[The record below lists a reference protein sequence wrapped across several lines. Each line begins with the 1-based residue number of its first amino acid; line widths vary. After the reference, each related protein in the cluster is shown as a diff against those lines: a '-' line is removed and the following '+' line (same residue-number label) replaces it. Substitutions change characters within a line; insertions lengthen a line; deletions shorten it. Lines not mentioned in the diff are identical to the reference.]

1 MCATGGKLPV
11 VCIISRKGKIMRIFK
26 KTALFLA
33 VLTVL
38 SAFSVFAEQSA
49 SVKQFSDVTE
59 STPYSSDIEKLTG
72 AGILNGYEDGTF
84 RPEGGVTRAEM
95 CKMIVLTFKLTE
107 MIADAKGFP
116 DVSDTDWYKP
126 YALAA
131 QAAGIVN
138 GYEDGTFRG
147 SELITREQVCAILN
161 RILKPYDL
169 PITATVTDKISDWAK
184 NDVLIIVKNKI
195 MPLESENTFRAT
207 EVIKRYELA
216 NALAKYI
223 VDMPEPVTADI
234 RYFVDGKQYGQTD
247 TVLVGEYA
255 DVPEDPK
262 STDESMY
269 FEGWRIVGTT
279 ETVDPKISAVLK
291 DTDYEAVF
299 AKKTYNVYFYDGKT
313 LLQTFEK
320 VEHGAA
326 MPAAD
331 NPKKSGYDFGGWSLS
346 ENGSAVAA
354 NYKITSETRFYALF
368 EKKPEI
374 TTFTVRFYANDKL
387 LDTQEVAKGG
397 YASAPT
403 DVPEFEG
410 YDFAGWLLSGDN
422 STLINI
428 PSYKITKNTD
438 FVAAYDE
445 KPVIDNPNSDELMDK
460 LQRGHDQLAAI
471 RFTNNLQKQARDLI
485 VECIG
490 YVIEDAKNGTLITK
504 DYINT
509 EYKETVDRVE
519 TICYDEMSAR
529 IASDFS
535 NAITNGVDEDVQE
548 FLKDY
553 FLDGK
558 DISM

>member
-38 SAFSVFAEQSA
+38 SAFSVFAEQSTAA
-49 SVKQFSDVTE
+49 SKFSDVTE
-59 STPYSSDIEKLTG
+59 STPYSSDIAKLTD

-95 CKMIVLTFKLTE
+95 CKMIVLTFNLTQK
-107 MIADAKGFP
+107 IADAKGFP
-116 DVSDTDWYKP
+116 DVKDTDWYKP

-169 PITATVTDKISDWAK
+169 PITAAVNDKISDWAK

-195 MPLESENTFRAT
+195 MPLESGNTFRAT

-223 VDMPEPVTADI
+223 VDIPEPVTADI

-262 STDESMY
+262 SADESMY
-269 FEGWRIVGTT
+269 FEGWRIVGTKDI
-279 ETVDPKISAVLK
+279 VDPKISAVLK

-313 LLQTFEK
+313 LLQTFK
-320 VEHGAA
+320 NVEHGAA

-331 NPKKSGYDFGGWSLS
+331 NPQKTGYTFNGWSLT

-354 NYKITSETRFYALF
+354 NYKITSETKFYALF

-374 TTFTVRFYANDKL
+374 TTFTVRFYANDVL
-387 LDTQEVAKGG
+387 IDTQEVAKGNC
-397 YASAPT
+397 ANEPT

-410 YDFAGWLLSGDN
+410 YNFAGWLISGDN
-422 STLINI
+422 STLINVS
-428 PSYKITKNTD
+428 SYKITKKTD
-438 FVAAYDE
+438 FVAAYEE
-445 KPVIDNPNSDELMDK
+445 KPVIDNPNTDELMDK
-460 LQRGHDQLAAI
+460 LNRGHDQLAAI
-471 RFTNNLQKQARDLI
+471 RFTNDLQKKARDLI
-485 VECIG
+485 VQCMS
-490 YVIEDAKNGTLITK
+490 YVIDDANNGTLITK
-504 DYINT
+504 EYVNT
-509 EYKETVDRVE
+509 EYKDIVDQVE

-535 NAITNGVDEDVQE
+535 NAITRDVDSDVQD
-548 FLKDY
+548 FLKEY

>member
-1 MCATGGKLPV
+1 MHNKP
-11 VCIISRKGKIMRIFK
+11 KGEIMRIFK

-38 SAFSVFAEQSA
+38 SAFSVFAEQSTA
-49 SVKQFSDVTE
+49 QKKFSDVTE
-59 STPYSSDIEKLTG
+59 STPYSSDISKLTD

-95 CKMIVLTFKLTE
+95 CKMIALTFKFT
-107 MIADAKGFP
+107 AKTTDAKGFP
-116 DVSDTDWYKP
+116 DVSDADWYKP

-138 GYEDGTFRG
+138 GYEDGSFRG
-147 SELITREQVCAILN
+147 SEFITREQVCAILN

-184 NDVLIIVKNKI
+184 NDVLKIVKNKI
-195 MPLESENTFRAT
+195 MPIESGNTFRAT

-216 NALAKYI
+216 NALAKY
-223 VDMPEPVTADI
+223 VVNMPEPVTADI
-234 RYFVDGKQYGQTD
+234 RYFVDGKQYGETD

-255 DVPEDPK
+255 DVPKDPE
-262 STDESMY
+262 SPDESMY
-269 FEGWRIVGTT
+269 FAGWRVVGTT
-279 ETVDPKISAVLK
+279 ETVDPKISAVLESI
-291 DTDYEAVF
+291 DYEAVF

-313 LLQTFEK
+313 LLRTFEK
-320 VEHGAA
+320 IEHGSA

-331 NPKKSGYDFGGWSLS
+331 NPQKSGYVFNGWSLS
-346 ENGSAVAA
+346 ENGAVVSA
-354 NYKITSETRFYALF
+354 NYKITSETKFYALF

-374 TTFTVRFYANDKL
+374 TTYTVRFYANDNL
-387 LDTQEVAKGG
+387 IDTQEVAKGN

-403 DVPEFEG
+403 DVPQFDGYEFS
-410 YDFAGWLLSGDN
+410 GWLLSGDT

-428 PSYKITKNTD
+428 SAYKITKNTD
-438 FVAAYDE
+438 FVAAYSE
-445 KPVIDNPNSDELMDK
+445 KPIIENPNSEELMDK
-460 LQRGHDQLAAI
+460 LQRGHDQLKAI
-471 RFTNNLQKQARDLI
+471 RFTNDLQKKARDLI
-485 VECIG
+485 VECMA

-504 DYINT
+504 DYVNT
-509 EYKETVDRVE
+509 EYKSTVDAVE

-529 IASDFS
+529 VASDFS
-535 NAITNGVDEDVQE
+535 NAITNNVDPDVQD
-548 FLKDY
+548 FLKEY